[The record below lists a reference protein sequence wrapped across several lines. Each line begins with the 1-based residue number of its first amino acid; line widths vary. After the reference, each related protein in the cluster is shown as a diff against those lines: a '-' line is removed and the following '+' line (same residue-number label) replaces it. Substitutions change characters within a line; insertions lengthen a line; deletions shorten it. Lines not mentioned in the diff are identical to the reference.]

1 MVPVIQI
8 PASDQDQLP
17 DSLYNNNNCL
27 PAMISGND
35 VLYTRRG
42 HIASRDHKTNQR
54 VIIVVYST
62 TRLNIILRA
71 VAIYDEEVQII
82 QIHFSL

>member
-1 MVPVIQI
+1 MKEQQMVPVIQI

-54 VIIVVYST
+54 VIIVVA
-62 TRLNIILRA
+62 RLNIILRA
-71 VAIYDEEVQII
+71 VAI
-82 QIHFSL
+82 

>member
-54 VIIVVYST
+54 VYYC

-71 VAIYDEEVQII
+71 VAIYDEDVQII

>member
-54 VIIVVYST
+54 VIIVVA
-62 TRLNIILRA
+62 RLNIILRA
-71 VAIYDEEVQII
+71 VAIYDEDVQII